1 MIQSRRIMVFVA
13 MVVSILLVSL
23 SMVGGSSMSGNAT
36 SEIFGYASVGDSN
49 KETFGGI
56 YLSNFTSPSRFGTI
70 SQISVYLATGGTS
83 AKTVI
88 YSDNNGKPGS
98 LLAASAEVYQS
109 GTSGRW
115 VDFPVSYTGTPNTV
129 YWLGVLFSNA
139 GTYYFATGVSDKAIY
154 FTTQPTATNT
164 FPLGSYSPSRQLSIY
179 ATFTSSPTS
188 PSQPVEWVPK
198 LLYVIVIMGL
208 IIAAVLAILLVN
220 ARKKE
225 RNRDK

>member
-13 MVVSILLVSL
+13 MVVSILLVSPTL
-23 SMVGGSSMSGNAT
+23 VGGSSLSGNTT
-36 SEIFGYASVGDSN
+36 SEIFGYASIGNSN
-49 KETFGGI
+49 KATFSGI
-56 YLSNFTSPSRFGTI
+56 YLSNFTSPSKFGTI

-83 AKTVI
+83 AKAVI

-98 LLAASAEVYQS
+98 LLAASAEIYQS

-139 GTYYFATGVSDKAIY
+139 GTYYFDTGVSDRAIY
-154 FTTQPTATNT
+154 STTQSTATT
-164 FPLGSYSPSRQLSIY
+164 TLPLGSFSPSCQLSVY
-179 ATFTSSPTS
+179 ATYTSSPTS
-188 PSQPVEWVPK
+188 PSQPVEWVPT
-198 LLYVIVIMGL
+198 LLYLIVIMGL
-208 IIAAVLAILLVN
+208 IIAAVLAILLVK

-225 RNRDK
+225 KK

>member
-1 MIQSRRIMVFVA
+1 MVFVA
-13 MVVSILLVSL
+13 MVVSILLVSPT
-23 SMVGGSSMSGNAT
+23 MVGGSSLSGNAT
-36 SEIFGYASVGDSN
+36 LKIFGYASVGNSN

-83 AKTVI
+83 AKAVI

-98 LLAASAEVYQS
+98 LLAASAEAYQS

-129 YWLGVLFSNA
+129 YWIGILFSNA

-154 FTTQPTATNT
+154 SASQPTATNM
-164 FPLGSYSPSRQLSIY
+164 FPLGSSSPTCQLSVY
-179 ATFTSSPTS
+179 ATYTSSPTS
-188 PSQPVEWVPK
+188 PSQTIEWVPT
-198 LLYVIVIMGL
+198 LLYLIVIMGL

-225 RNRDK
+225 KK